1 MNKFAISIL
10 TLGLALSAACS
21 PDQKEHL
28 SKEGNI
34 DRYLPQDETG
44 EEGAAAVSREVFDL
58 LNLDYPGL
66 ENVKSALEERDTVSA
81 AKNLL
86 DYWRTRSGL
95 YNPDVDLI
103 TTTCTASE
111 KNIADQAL
119 EYRFYVRNFAEKTDA
134 ATGLDIYYSFGSAGK
149 IDWEYVPEGVTSQ
162 EFRYQKHRHQWM
174 EPQAKAY
181 RTTGDEAYFKNWV
194 EVYGSWMEAYPFPG
208 AGTKYPPEGGA
219 ENDVDYQWK
228 GLQVAE
234 RVLSQINILSYYIYS
249 ENFTPAWLTEVL
261 NLFAGQV
268 ELMRNNYYQTSNILI
283 TQAQAVATAG
293 ILMPEFKNSGEWA
306 AEGCAKLKENLDSQF
321 LEDGVQYELD
331 PSYHI
336 AAIADFL
343 EINDLVKL
351 NGRTDLLGDDF
362 LAKLR
367 DAMTF
372 VADITY
378 PDYSLDNWNDT
389 RSASYS
395 RSVLTRNF
403 TKYADAFPDEPYFK
417 WMATGGAQG
426 SNPGWFS
433 KAYPDAGY
441 YMLRNGWDT
450 KSTMMVLKNNDNA
463 SNAWHCQPDNGT
475 FGIWRNGRNFFP
487 DAGCYSYNTDSDRA
501 KYAATI
507 NHNTISM
514 SSKDYASGYMRGEL
528 VKMETKDGTELLV
541 TSHLIKEGVTHRRTV
556 FFVDREFFVIVD
568 DVFGGASEK
577 ANFNIHLL
585 STAANPT
592 VFSEDERCLYTTF
605 SDGNNMY
612 VKTFVENEQ
621 DFAIVKKTSKFSSAL
636 GEETGDRVGY
646 QFTNRKLAD
655 KSVRLVTVILPFSDA
670 PESISVD
677 AVFTDNEQSGVAALH
692 PEGSA
697 VRVTVGSKEYD
708 LNYQLEQ

>member
-44 EEGAAAVSREVFDL
+44 EEVTTAVSREVFDL

-66 ENVKSALEERDTVSA
+66 ENVKSALEEQDTLSA

-86 DYWRTRSGL
+86 EYWRTRSGL

-194 EVYGSWMEAYPFPG
+194 EVYGSWMETYPFPG
-208 AGTKYPPEGGA
+208 ADTKYPPEGGA

-293 ILMPEFKNSGEWA
+293 ILMPEFKNSGDWA
-306 AEGCAKLKENLDSQF
+306 AEGCAKLKENLDNQF

-378 PDYSLDNWNDT
+378 PDYSIDNWNDT

-403 TKYADAFPDEPYFK
+403 TKYAAAFPDEPYFK

-426 SNPGWFS
+426 SNPGWFA
-433 KAYPDAGY
+433 KAYPVSGY

-487 DAGCYSYNTDSDRA
+487 DAGCYSYNNDSDRTE
-501 KYAATI
+501 YAATI

-541 TSHLIKEGVTHRRTV
+541 TSHLIKDGVTHRRTV

-568 DVFGGASEK
+568 DVFGGISEK

-592 VFSEDERCLYTTF
+592 VFSEDDRCLYTTF

-655 KSVRLVTVILPFSDA
+655 KSVRFITVILPFSGA

>member
-28 SKEGNI
+28 STEGNI

-44 EEGAAAVSREVFDL
+44 EEGAEAVSREVFDL

-66 ENVKSALEERDTVSA
+66 ENVKSALEEQDTLSA

-86 DYWRTRSGL
+86 EYWRTRSGL

-194 EVYGSWMEAYPFPG
+194 EVYGSWMETYPFPG
-208 AGTKYPPEGGA
+208 ADTKYPPEGGA

-293 ILMPEFKNSGEWA
+293 ILMPEFKNSGDWA
-306 AEGCAKLKENLDSQF
+306 AEGCAKLKENLDNQF
-321 LEDGVQYELD
+321 LENGVQYELD

-378 PDYSLDNWNDT
+378 PDYSIDNWNDT

-403 TKYADAFPDEPYFK
+403 TKYAAAFPDEPYFK

-426 SNPGWFS
+426 SNPGWFA
-433 KAYPDAGY
+433 KAYPVSGY

-487 DAGCYSYNTDSDRA
+487 DAGCYSYNNDSDRTE
-501 KYAATI
+501 YAATI

-541 TSHLIKEGVTHRRTV
+541 TSHLIKDGVTHRRAV

-568 DVFGGASEK
+568 DVFGGISEK

-592 VFSEDERCLYTTF
+592 VFSEDDRCLYTTF

-646 QFTNRKLAD
+646 QFTNRKPAD
-655 KSVRLVTVILPFSDA
+655 KSVRLVTVILPFSGA